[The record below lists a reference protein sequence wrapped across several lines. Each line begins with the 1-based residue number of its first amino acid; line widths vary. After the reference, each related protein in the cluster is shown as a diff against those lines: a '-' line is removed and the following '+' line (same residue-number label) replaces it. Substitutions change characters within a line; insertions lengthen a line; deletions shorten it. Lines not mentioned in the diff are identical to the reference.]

1 MVMKHRIFLCLALL
15 VTLLAGTL
23 PGCSRPPTALP
34 NDAYIWQRQWTPGLV
49 SAVQSNTDIV
59 SQWRVLAAQAD
70 ANGQWLST
78 TPDWA
83 TLATSGRPVITVF
96 RIDGQLANM
105 DEQALS
111 ARIADTLETWRGSG
125 VTLAGI
131 EIDHDCATARLP
143 GYAHWLGTVRGLLK
157 NQERLSI
164 TALPTWLN
172 SAALDGLLAQVDEAV
187 LQVHAVQNPRVGL
200 FDPQLA
206 RTWLDQFG
214 ARMHKPWRAALPA
227 YGSRVAWDQDGRV
240 VSIESER
247 ATLVAGM
254 ESHELMADPQAL
266 QHFARELRS
275 NPPTGLAGIVWFR
288 LPTEQ
293 DTRAWS
299 PATWRAVL
307 TQAPISAQI
316 SAQLLS
322 TADPQLFD
330 LVVSN
335 TGVGDGPPASI
346 IRVTGNCMAADG
358 INGYFMERTAS
369 GVSFQTRQPGLLRPG
384 RQRSIGWLRCEQAKE
399 SLHVDS

>member
-1 MVMKHRIFLCLALL
+1 MTHRMFLGFALL
-15 VTLLAGTL
+15 LSVLAADL
-23 PGCSRPPTALP
+23 PGCSRPTTALP

-78 TPDWA
+78 TADWA
-83 TLATSGRPVITVF
+83 TLAKSARPVIAVF

-105 DEQALS
+105 DEQALYDKV
-111 ARIADTLETWRGSG
+111 AEVLDVWRQSG
-125 VTLAGI
+125 IPLAGI

-143 GYAHWLGTVRGLLK
+143 AYAHWLGMLRGLLK

-172 SAALDGLLAQVDEAV
+172 SAALDGLLAQIDEAV

-214 ARMHKPWRAALPA
+214 ARMHKPWRVALPA

-247 ATLVAGM
+247 ATLVTGM

-266 QHFARELRS
+266 QDFALQLGK
-275 NPPTGLAGIVWFR
+275 NPPAGLAGIVWFR
-288 LPTEQ
+288 LPTER

-299 PATWRAVL
+299 PITWRAVL
-307 TQAPISAQI
+307 TQAPISPQI
-316 SAQLLS
+316 SAQLLG
-322 TADPQLFD
+322 TADPHLFD
-330 LVVSN
+330 LVLSN
-335 TGVGDGPPASI
+335 TGVGDGPAPST
-346 IRVTGNCMAADG
+346 IRITGNCRTADG
-358 INGYFMERTAS
+358 INGYFMERNPS
-369 GVSFQTRQPGLLRPG
+369 GLSFQNRQPGLLRPG
-384 RQRSIGWLRCEQAKE
+384 RQRPVGWLRCEQGKE
-399 SLHVDS
+399 SLHVES